1 MVTID
6 AKILGEA
13 FRAAAAAQ
21 TAYVGVDL
29 QGRAFSVGYAGVQN
43 AEGSRTIA
51 ATLNAIAAV
60 FERVAAEEVAVK
72 KPAAKKVAAKKVGG
86 KK

>member
-21 TAYVGVDL
+21 TANVGVDL
-29 QGRAFSVGYAGVQN
+29 QVRAFLVGYAGVQI
-43 AEGSRTIA
+43 AEGSRAIA

-72 KPAAKKVAAKKVGG
+72 KPAAKKVAAKKVRG